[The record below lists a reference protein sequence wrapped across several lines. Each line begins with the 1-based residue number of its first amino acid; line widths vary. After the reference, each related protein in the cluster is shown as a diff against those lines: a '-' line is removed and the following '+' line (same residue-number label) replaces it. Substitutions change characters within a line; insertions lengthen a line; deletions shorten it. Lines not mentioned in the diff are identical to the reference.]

1 MASLDTDGH
10 SVTYCSDRT
19 GSPDLRLIHYNDV
32 YHVEYAPL
40 SSSSPPCLEWNY
52 TNTFYLDLA
61 LQNLLAG
68 YLDSNPS

>member
-10 SVTYCSDRT
+10 SVTYYSDQT

-40 SSSSPPCLEWNY
+40 WSSLPHCLKWTY
-52 TNTFYLDLA
+52 TNTFYLGLA
-61 LQNLLAG
+61 LQNLLAE
-68 YLDSNPS
+68 YLDSNHS